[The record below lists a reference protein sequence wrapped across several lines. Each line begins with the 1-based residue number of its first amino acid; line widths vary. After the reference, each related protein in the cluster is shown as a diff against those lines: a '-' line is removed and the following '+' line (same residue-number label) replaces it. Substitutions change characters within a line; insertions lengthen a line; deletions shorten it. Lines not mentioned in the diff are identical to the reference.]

1 MDDLVKRVQATI
13 DQPDKPN
20 VIAMHVDDAAGLL
33 ARIEALEARIAKAD
47 ALAEVMANPCRSD
60 DSFYEYFQED
70 VDKALA
76 AYREGSQ

>member
-33 ARIEALEARIAKAD
+33 ARIEALEARITKAD
-47 ALAEVMANPCRSD
+47 ALLQEVRNFNAGKSLTIKQVLEAAD
-60 DSFYEYFQED
+60 DYERTTQ
-70 VDKALA
+70 
-76 AYREGSQ
+76 